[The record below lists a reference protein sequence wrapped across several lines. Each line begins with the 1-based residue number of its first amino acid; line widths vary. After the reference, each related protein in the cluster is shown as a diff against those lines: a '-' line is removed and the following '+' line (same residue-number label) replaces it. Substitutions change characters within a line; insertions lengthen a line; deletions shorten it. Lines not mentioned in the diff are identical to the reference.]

1 MKELLTAIESALHGL
16 SGVRDADICIT
27 PDVNYLASW
36 VRFPC
41 IGIKDGPIEHIEMF
55 GGQMGYTMYVDIVMY
70 VQLQKPERGV
80 SGDTSTSRTGI
91 LDLADSVHTILDE
104 NLLSI
109 SGMIQAVVETE
120 NASEVFGEADD
131 LISRKIIRYKY
142 EKEGDRP

>member
-70 VQLQKPERGV
+70 VQLQKPERGMT
-80 SGDTSTSRTGI
+80 GDPSTGRIGI
-91 LDLADSVHTILDE
+91 LDLADSIHAILDE
-104 NLLSI
+104 NLLDI
-109 SGMIQAVVETE
+109 SGMISTVVESE
-120 NASEVFGEADD
+120 AASETFGDVDD